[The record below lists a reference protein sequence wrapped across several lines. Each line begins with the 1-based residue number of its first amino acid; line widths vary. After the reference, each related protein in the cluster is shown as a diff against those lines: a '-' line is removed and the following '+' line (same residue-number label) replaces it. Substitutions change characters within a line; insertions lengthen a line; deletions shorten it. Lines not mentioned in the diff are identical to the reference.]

1 MGFHSPTDSPFA
13 QLSRRLCETE
23 TTKKE
28 PITSNMMKALVT
40 KYGGENSS
48 ILDFTFLL
56 TCLLVF
62 AGLLCVEELLDVKLK
77 HIKIQESHLEM
88 LI

>member
-1 MGFHSPTDSPFA
+1 MGFNSPTDNLFA

-62 AGLLCVEELLDVKLK
+62 AGLLRIEELLDVKLK